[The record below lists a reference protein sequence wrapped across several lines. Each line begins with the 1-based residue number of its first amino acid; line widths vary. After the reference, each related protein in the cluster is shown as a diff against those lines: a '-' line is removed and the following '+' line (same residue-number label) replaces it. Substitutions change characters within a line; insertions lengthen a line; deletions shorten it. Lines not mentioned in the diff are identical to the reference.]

1 MKTSPFQTLRA
12 LPFALTALLVLSACG
27 TMSTIESRSKEK
39 SATFTS
45 AAPWQQKLMRQ
56 GWIDA
61 GFTPDMVYIALDNPD
76 SKATADNGA
85 TEIWIYKN
93 FDTPARSFAG
103 GVKVTIQAGSSNP
116 GAGSNPNSA
125 GARGQFLAAGVSP
138 DLGAANVNPVSNLYL
153 VFRQGKLTT
162 VESRKE

>member
-1 MKTSPFQTLRA
+1 MKTSPYQTLRA
-12 LPFALTALLVLSACG
+12 LPFALAALLALAACG
-27 TMSTIESRSKEK
+27 SMSTIEGRSKEK
-39 SATFTS
+39 SAAFTA

-61 GFTPDMVYIALDNPD
+61 GFTPDMVYIALDKPD
-76 SKATADNGA
+76 STANAENGA
-85 TEIWIYKN
+85 TEIWIYRN

-116 GAGSNPNSA
+116 GAGANPNSA

-138 DLGAANVNPVSNLYL
+138 DLGNANVDPVSNLYI
-153 VFRQGKLTT
+153 VFRQGKVAT